1 MKGKKKMSEGINVR
15 PDTDYATITRSE
27 YDFLVSAKTVLN
39 AVYAYAVKTDVCIA
53 DDVKTLV
60 ESMTVLPWGMNT
72 EVPVM
77 HIGGKKK

>member
-1 MKGKKKMSEGINVR
+1 MTEGINVR
-15 PDTDYATITRSE
+15 PDTDYVTITRSE

-39 AVYAYAVKTDVCIA
+39 AVYAYAVKSGICVA

-60 ESMTVLPWGMNT
+60 ESMAELPWGMNT

-77 HIGGKKK
+77 HVGGKKK

>member
-1 MKGKKKMSEGINVR
+1 MKKGKKKMAELNVVSN
-15 PDTDYATITRSE
+15 TEYVTITRSE

-39 AVYAYAVKTDVCIA
+39 AVYAYATKTGVCLA

-60 ESMTVLPWGMNT
+60 ESMAVLPWGMNT
-72 EVPVM
+72 EVPVT